1 MRTRLALTTG
11 FAALALVALAACTAP
26 GASDGSDASDGAD
39 GAAGSDGSSGAS
51 SGLAGCLE
59 GTWAADTADMAAQ
72 LQESFDTGGTPITSS
87 TAVGDITLDVTGE
100 EMSYDSNVTF
110 TMIADADG
118 LEMQVVQDQIGVS
131 TGRWELDGDEVVFTD
146 WETGIVVTN
155 TITIAGQSAGDST
168 EIPAS
173 DGAGV
178 PMTVVCEG
186 DSLSTKPDESPFTT
200 HWARIG

>member
-11 FAALALVALAACTAP
+11 LVAVSLLALAACTAP
-26 GASDGSDASDGAD
+26 GPVDGAVGT
-39 GAAGSDGSSGAS
+39 GAPGAGGAS
-51 SGLAGCLE
+51 AGVAGCLE
-59 GTWAADTADMAAQ
+59 GTWEADTADMATQ
-72 LQESFDTGGTPITSS
+72 LQENFNANGGAITSTS
-87 TAVGDITLDVTGE
+87 AEGGITLDVAGD

-131 TGRWELDGDEVVFTD
+131 TGRWEVDGEEVVFTD

-155 TITIAGQSAGDST
+155 TITIAGQSAGEST

-178 PMTVVCEG
+178 PMTVVCDG
-186 DSLSTKPDESPFTT
+186 DTLTTKPDASPFTT
-200 HWARIG
+200 TWARVG